1 MSSTTAVSL
10 FQVHGFLDEA
20 TCARLVREV
29 NSSPVTRAP
38 VYIQG
43 SDNNIHEEVRKTS
56 SLHPSD
62 ETIWF
67 VHEQLMEQ
75 KQSLEEH
82 FGRKLTDCEK
92 PQFLRYQV
100 GDFFVRHQD
109 GNTEQLEFDH
119 LRVRRVSIVV
129 FLNNWSRESAEGTFG
144 GGSLDFYEKT
154 ATAPSPRVTLAIEGE
169 TGLLVAF
176 SADEMHEVTPV
187 LHGERFTIISWF
199 R

>member
-10 FQVHGFLDEA
+10 FQVPGFLDES
-20 TCARLVREV
+20 TCASLLLEL

-62 ETIWF
+62 ETIRF
-67 VHEQLMEQ
+67 VHEQLMKQ
-75 KQSLEEH
+75 KQSLEEC
-82 FGRKLTDCEK
+82 FGRKLTDCEQ

-129 FLNNWSRESAEGTFG
+129 FLNNSSHETAEGTFC
-144 GGSLDFYEKT
+144 GGSLNFYEKT
-154 ATAPSPRVTLAIEGE
+154 AVAPSPQVALSIKGE
-169 TGLLVAF
+169 TGLLIAF
-176 SADEMHEVTPV
+176 SADEIHEVTPV